1 MSINEGADGLEP
13 LMSHPDTPQAWT
25 PLTTAEGGTVTALAA
40 GPPGASRQVVI
51 AGTLGGL
58 FVGHDCGHSWVKV
71 GALGGRFIQA
81 AAVSPTFDSDSTLIV
96 GTAGSGAFLSVDG
109 GTSWRDQD
117 FWGQRPD
124 VTALAFSPTYASD
137 GMILA
142 GTSQDGVYV
151 TTNRGRTWNASNLG
165 LADLSVNALAAHLGP
180 EGNGLLFA
188 GTSTGL
194 YQWAAEARQWFAV
207 AGFPAGKPV
216 QAIVFAPCPSGS
228 ALFVGTEGGG
238 LWRSI
243 DGNALHRLETVDAD
257 ASINAIAVSAD
268 FSADGT
274 LMIATAERGLMQ
286 SRDRG
291 ASWQPLAGA
300 ADISSVLALASCVS
314 PDGLVWLAGLHER
327 GVLRSPDGGGSW
339 RPSNVGMSS
348 RPVLALAL
356 SPDIASD
363 GTLLVGT
370 AAEGVLRSTDG
381 GLTWSPASEGLGELS
396 VTSLVCSP
404 TFPTDRRVWAIAGAS
419 LMESRDG
426 GQAWEPA
433 AGLPRDVMPL
443 SLAVAPDAPAGQA
456 IAVGGADGAL
466 ALSRDGGKSWLP
478 SAEHFAGRNV
488 VTVAFSP
495 NYAFDGTLFAAT
507 AGEGMVAVYR
517 STDRGTAWRQ
527 ILEHAGD
534 GWVSLAIPHTYGH
547 RDDFIAVATGREVIT
562 PAGRQVESWRATQ
575 LTEAR
580 SSVLAVRAS
589 ARFATNDTLYA
600 ATSRGVL
607 RSSDRGRIW
616 RRLSAGMGAP
626 PVTSLALAP
635 DQAGKDML
643 VAGTLQGSVWR
654 LRDAEA
660 AQD

>member
-1 MSINEGADGLEP
+1 MT
-13 LMSHPDTPQAWT
+13 HPDTPQAWMR
-25 PLTTAEGGTVTALAA
+25 LMTAEGGTVTALAA
-40 GPPGASRQVVI
+40 GPPGTSRQVVI

-58 FVGHDCGHSWVKV
+58 FLGRDGGHSWEKV

-81 AAVSPTFDSDSTLIV
+81 AAVSPAFDSDSTLIV
-96 GTAGSGAFLSVDG
+96 GTAGSGAFLSMDG
-109 GTSWRDQD
+109 GKSWRDPD
-117 FWGQRPD
+117 FWGQQPD

-142 GTSQDGVYV
+142 GTSHDGVYV
-151 TTNRGRTWNASNLG
+151 TTSRGRTWNAANLG

-180 EGNGLLFA
+180 DGHGLLFA

-194 YQWAAEARQWFAV
+194 YQWAAEARQWFAA
-207 AGFPAGKPV
+207 AGFPAGTPV
-216 QAIVFAPCPSGS
+216 QSIVFAPSPGGS
-228 ALFVGTEGGG
+228 ALFVGTEGAG

-243 DGNALHRLETVDAD
+243 DGDALHRLETVDTD
-257 ASINAIAVSAD
+257 ASVNAIAVSAD

-274 LMIATAERGLMQ
+274 LMIATAEHGLMR

-291 ASWQPLAGA
+291 DSWQPLAGT
-300 ADISSVLALASCVS
+300 ADANSVLALTSCAT

-327 GVLRSPDGGGSW
+327 GVLRSADGGGSW
-339 RPSNVGMSS
+339 QPSNVGMSS

-356 SPDIASD
+356 SPGFAPD

-370 AAEGVLRSTDG
+370 AAEGVLRSADG

-396 VTSLVCSP
+396 VTSLVFSP
-404 TFPTDRRVWAIAGAS
+404 TFQADGRVWAIAGAS
-419 LMESRDG
+419 LVESRDG
-426 GQAWEPA
+426 GRAWEPVT
-433 AGLPRDVMPL
+433 GLPGDFMPL
-443 SLAVAPDAPAGQA
+443 SLAVAPDASAGHA

-466 ALSRDGGKSWLP
+466 ALSRDGGTSWSPL
-478 SAEHFAGRNV
+478 AEHFAGGNV

-507 AGEGMVAVYR
+507 AGEEMIAVYR

-534 GWVSLAIPHTYGH
+534 GWVSLAIPRTYGPN
-547 RDDFIAVATGREVIT
+547 DDFIAVATGREVIT
-562 PAGRQVESWRATQ
+562 PAGRQVESWRATRP
-575 LTEAR
+575 TEAR
-580 SSVLAVRAS
+580 LSILAVVAS
-589 ARFATNDTLYA
+589 GQFATNNTLYA
-600 ATSRGVL
+600 ATSGGVF

-616 RRLSAGMGAP
+616 RRLPAGMGAP
-626 PVTSLALAP
+626 PVTTLALACGE
-635 DQAGKDML
+635 AGEDVL
-643 VAGTLQGSVWR
+643 VAGTLAGSVWR
-654 LRDAEA
+654 LRDAAA